1 MAQLPPFCFSAPG
14 PPSPFLPPPAW
25 TAADVCVAETQP
37 RGQRLL
43 DVQLVFVN
51 AEHLFC
57 FGSGSL
63 LAVVDVFVSYT
74 NNTTEA
80 ISGIAV
86 PGSTVADPLV

>member
-14 PPSPFLPPPAW
+14 PPPFLPPPAW